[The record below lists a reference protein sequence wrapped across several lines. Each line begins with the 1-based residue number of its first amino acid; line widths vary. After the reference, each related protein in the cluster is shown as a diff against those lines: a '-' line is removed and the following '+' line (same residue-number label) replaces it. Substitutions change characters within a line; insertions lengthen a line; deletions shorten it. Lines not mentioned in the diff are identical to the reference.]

1 MLNGI
6 VSLISVFS
14 LLVYRN
20 ARDFCVLILYPA
32 TLLYSLIRNNNNK
45 RNIYY
50 DSLKPGHLGGKM
62 SFHISWPVFFSLE
75 SQFFRV
81 SNDWLGLGN
90 TSAVLKGLT
99 FLIHSD
105 QYYGISYGCLN
116 KTLNFGNN
124 FMRHVKFY
132 LKQYFVFIYI
142 PEFLITCSYY
152 SKHSRIK
159 CVGGGREAQ
168 EGTDIYIYLWPI
180 HGEGNGTLLQYSCL
194 ENPMDGGAW

>member
-1 MLNGI
+1 
-6 VSLISVFS
+6 
-14 LLVYRN
+14 
-20 ARDFCVLILYPA
+20 
-32 TLLYSLIRNNNNK
+32 
-45 RNIYY
+45 
-50 DSLKPGHLGGKM
+50 
-62 SFHISWPVFFSLE
+62 VFFSLE